1 VTEPDDSVRY
11 AAYRTKREEALGFRG
26 LPGDKS
32 GNFTHK
38 VRSQL
43 AALPALQQ
51 SHTTHRLASNL
62 VLEFQ
67 RGFVSVS
74 IRRRPTDFKTST
86 DIGRFDLRQP
96 AASLR

>member
-1 VTEPDDSVRY
+1 VTELDDSVRY
-11 AAYRTKREEALGFRG
+11 TAYKTKREEALSFRG

-51 SHTTHRLASNL
+51 SHTTHRLASNP
-62 VLEFQ
+62 VWNCSRVSFQ
-67 RGFVSVS
+67 SPLDEGRQ
-74 IRRRPTDFKTST
+74 TSK
-86 DIGRFDLRQP
+86 LRQT
-96 AASLR
+96 